1 MIIADGIRAT
11 IYTGPRR
18 HLSMNSAGALGGSFN
33 LFGGMQNKRLS
44 PRLGEIDSD
53 DTQTKTPL
61 LRRAGFYF

>member
-1 MIIADGIRAT
+1 
-11 IYTGPRR
+11 
-18 HLSMNSAGALGGSFN
+18 MNSAGALGGSFN

-44 PRLGEIDSD
+44 PQLGEIDSD